1 MAAELVTTLEDEKPV
16 SALTTMDDEL
26 YIAHTGSHDIDVF
39 DVESFYLRRRLSI
52 TSIQHTLLAVVSLG
66 LASCCSVTDMASCRR
81 YHCLY
86 VADGSGGM
94 VRRLDR
100 MNGRQVAQW
109 SVEGSSPIGLS
120 VTTTF
125 NVVVSCCDSLLLR
138 VYSPHGCPLCEISI
152 QRPGMVGLVHAVE
165 QDSGSFLVI
174 GETESGNRLAC
185 VSENNAELT
194 ADPIDSSGCPTYLA
208 LVGDPDSSYVW
219 LAERGAS
226 AGVRMVQ
233 VPASQCSAKLPAVDL
248 EDPQKMCWNESG
260 QRLYVV
266 DHGRVKIFRVHM
278 KCVDHVLTIN

>member
-1 MAAELVTTLEDEKPV
+1 VTTLEDEKPV

-26 YIAHTGSHDIDVF
+26 YVAHAASPDIDVF
-39 DVESFYLRRRLSI
+39 DVESFCLRRRLII
-52 TSIQHTLLAVVSLG
+52 TSIQRTLLAFVSFG
-66 LASCCSVTDMASCRR
+66 QASYCTVTDMTSCRR

-100 MNGRQVAQW
+100 RNGKQVTQW
-109 SVEGSSPIGLS
+109 SVEGSSPVGLS
-120 VTTTF
+120 VTSMF

-138 VYSPHGCPLCEISI
+138 MYSPHGCPLCEVSI
-152 QRPGMVGLVHAVE
+152 QQPGIVGLVHAVE
-165 QDSGSFLVI
+165 QDCGSFLVI
-174 GETESGNRLAC
+174 GVTQSGNKLASVC
-185 VSENNAELT
+185 QNNAELT

-208 LVGDPDSSYVW
+208 LVGGADSSYVW
-219 LAERGAS
+219 LAEQGAS

-266 DHGRVKIFRVHM
+266 DHGRVKIFHVHM
-278 KCVDHVLTIN
+278 KYIMP